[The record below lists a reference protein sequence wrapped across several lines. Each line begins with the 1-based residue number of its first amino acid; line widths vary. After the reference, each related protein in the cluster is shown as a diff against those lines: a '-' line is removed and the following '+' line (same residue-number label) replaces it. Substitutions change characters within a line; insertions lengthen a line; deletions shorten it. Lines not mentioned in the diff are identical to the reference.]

1 LSTIAPLNSS
11 GLPDLYNYQAHMFVS
26 LGEAK
31 AWGLTHFYTG
41 SPCRYGHA
49 AARFVSNESQ
59 CTDCHRLTRGKQPV
73 YGKIST
79 PEWKPE
85 TYTKRKISA
94 NISAIPVAPQ
104 ALEPDRGEKR
114 FLENYASSRDFNKG
128 AELAGMTTGQINAR
142 ISCSAVFRAAV
153 NDLESRL
160 GLRQTYGPIEWND
173 DVYGQYIQAWIN
185 TGDKASARDAIRC
198 TAFDFHQE
206 LERSTEFRMRVEAAE
221 PLAQQ
226 VLEEKAQQ
234 LGLSGNDKMVQFVL
248 KAEKP
253 NKYGDKI
260 KMDLNG
266 EVRLTNDQLI
276 AELAR
281 GYATSKRRII
291 EGELVDAEPR
301 RAIAAPSSDE
311 REAEAGESEPNSD
324 LL

>member
-1 LSTIAPLNSS
+1 
-11 GLPDLYNYQAHMFVS
+11 MFVS

-85 TYTKRKISA
+85 AYTKRKAAPAAA
-94 NISAIPVAPQ
+94 NVTAPVAVAP
-104 ALEPDRGEKR
+104 LEPDRGEKR
-114 FLENYASSRDFNKG
+114 FLEHYASSRDFNKG
-128 AELAGMTTGQINAR
+128 AELAGLTTGQIHAR

-185 TGDKASARDAIRC
+185 TGDKAAARDAIRC
-198 TAFDFHQE
+198 TPFDFQQE
-206 LERSTEFRMRVEAAE
+206 SERSADFRMRIEAAE
-221 PLAQQ
+221 PLALQ
-226 VLEEKAQQ
+226 VFEERAQQ
-234 LGLSGNDKMVQFVL
+234 LALAGNDKLIQVVL
-248 KAEKP
+248 KAERP
-253 NKYGDKI
+253 NKYGDRMKL
-260 KMDLNG
+260 DLNG
-266 EVRLTNDQLI
+266 EVRLTNDQLV
-276 AELAR
+276 AEIIR
-281 GYATSKRRII
+281 GVTTGRRRVI
-291 EGELVDAEPR
+291 EGEFNEAEPR
-301 RAIAAPSSDE
+301 RAIASPQSSE
-311 REAEAGESEPNSD
+311 GEAEAGQPESNSD